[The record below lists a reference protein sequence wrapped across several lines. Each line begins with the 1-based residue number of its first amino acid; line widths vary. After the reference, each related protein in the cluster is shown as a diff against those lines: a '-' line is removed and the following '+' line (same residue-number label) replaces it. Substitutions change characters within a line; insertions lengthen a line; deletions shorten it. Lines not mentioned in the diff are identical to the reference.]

1 MGSAN
6 QSSRAYIGVGPRH
19 CFTMAGT
26 GAGGAGTVMAL
37 DSYLGG
43 GVTAT
48 FTGSGTY
55 TIEHGL
61 GNSACAAF
69 FQTEYADGCVV
80 NISERGITNIQIEIE
95 NAVDGSRVNPSFIHG
110 TIHDGGG

>member
-19 CFTMAGT
+19 CFSFAGT
-26 GAGGAGTVMAL
+26 GGSGVTQMAL
-37 DSYLGG
+37 DTYLGSG
-43 GVTAT
+43 ITAT
-48 FTGSGTY
+48 YNGQGDF

-69 FQTEYADGCVV
+69 FQAEYASGAVV
-80 NISERGITNIQIEIE
+80 NISARGITNIRIEVE
-95 NAVDGSRVNPSFIHG
+95 NGADGSMVDPAFIHG

>member
-19 CFTMAGT
+19 CFTFTGTAGE
-26 GAGGAGTVMAL
+26 
-37 DSYLGG
+37 
-43 GVTAT
+43 GVTQMT
-48 FTGSGTY
+48 VDTLLGSGITATYTGQGEY

-69 FQTEYADGCVV
+69 FQTEINEGAIV
-80 NISERGITNIQIEIE
+80 NISARGITNIQIQIE
-95 NAVDGSRVNPSFIHG
+95 NGSDGSRLNPAFIHG

>member
-6 QSSRAYIGVGPRH
+6 QSARAYIGVGPRH
-19 CFTMAGT
+19 CFMFAGT
-26 GAGGAGTVMAL
+26 GAAGATVMAL
-37 DSYLGG
+37 DTLLGSG
-43 GVTAT
+43 ITAT
-48 FTGSGTY
+48 YTALGAY

-69 FQTEYADGCVV
+69 FQTEYASGAVV
-80 NISERGITNIQIEIE
+80 NMAARGITNIKIEIE
-95 NAVDGSRVNPSFIHG
+95 NASDGTAINPAFIHG